1 MHICAHSSREMILL
15 DNFQAIEGA
24 LMELK
29 MGDQTQFSLRSEFIE
44 LQ

>member
-1 MHICAHSSREMILL
+1 MILL
-15 DNFQAIEGA
+15 DNIQAIEGV

-29 MGDQTQFSLRSEFIE
+29 MGDQIQFSLRSEFIE